1 MQKYIKLIAWLL
13 IIFYISL
20 IPSEKIPDYQLLII
34 PYFDKMVHFGIY
46 FVLSILFASLLIQ
59 LKYNKLQT
67 YIIVILPCAIIG
79 GGIEI
84 LQNILPVHRSG
95 THLDFLADFLGTITG
110 LFIYFKLL
118 INSKIDKYL

>member
-1 MQKYIKLIAWLL
+1 VQKYIKLIVWLI

-20 IPSEKIPDYQLLII
+20 IPSEKIPDYQVLSI

-46 FVLSILFASLLIQ
+46 FVLSVLFASLLVQ
-59 LKYNKLQT
+59 LKYNKIQT

-84 LQNILPVHRSG
+84 LQNILPFHRSG
-95 THLDFLADFLGTITG
+95 SHLDFLADFLGTITG
-110 LFIYFKLL
+110 LVIYFKLL
-118 INSKIDKYL
+118 IYSKIDKYL